1 MPRFRVGD
9 QVERIRE
16 AKPDDRRV
24 GVVTKVIP
32 NKQGP
37 DLFTLYEIRFD
48 KGKTATFYEAQLRL
62 AKAAGAS

>member
-1 MPRFRVGD
+1 MPRFKVGD

-16 AKPDDRRV
+16 LTSDHHV
-24 GVVTKVIP
+24 GVVTQVIP

-48 KGKTATFYEAQLRL
+48 KGKVATFYETQLRL
-62 AKAAGAS
+62 VKGVEHS